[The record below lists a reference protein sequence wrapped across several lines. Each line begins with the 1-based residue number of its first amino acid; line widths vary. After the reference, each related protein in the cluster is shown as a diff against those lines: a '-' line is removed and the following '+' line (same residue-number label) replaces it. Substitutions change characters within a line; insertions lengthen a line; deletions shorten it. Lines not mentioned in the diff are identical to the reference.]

1 MDHRNPEDRK
11 VLVNESA
18 LMKALD
24 MLDELSLGISQ
35 EGTDKLTYFARK
47 VEFQG
52 NQIRIIRLKVRPDD
66 VFQVT

>member
-1 MDHRNPEDRK
+1 
-11 VLVNESA
+11 
-18 LMKALD
+18 MKALD

-47 VEFQG
+47 VEFQR